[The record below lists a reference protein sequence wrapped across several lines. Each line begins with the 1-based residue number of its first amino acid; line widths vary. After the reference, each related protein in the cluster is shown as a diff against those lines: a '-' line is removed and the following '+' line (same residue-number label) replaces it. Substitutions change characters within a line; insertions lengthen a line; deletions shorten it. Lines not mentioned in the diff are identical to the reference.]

1 MTATATGLTPA
12 QVQSMIQGALADHRA
27 ALRRLQNL
35 YAWTSGLALADM
47 ETAAGLS
54 AADASTY
61 LSAVA
66 DGNAEAN
73 AHFTGQPNPIVN
85 GVPTGG
91 YPVAPSNYIYAATQA
106 QVIGPL

>member
-1 MTATATGLTPA
+1 MTATTTGLSPA
-12 QVQSMIQGALADHRA
+12 QVVSLIQTKLIAHRNALND
-27 ALRRLQNL
+27 LQDL
-35 YAWTSGLALADM
+35 YRWTSGLAVADM

-73 AHFTGQPNPIVN
+73 THYN
-85 GVPTGG
+85 GTPGG
-91 YPVAPSNYIYAATQA
+91 AYPAPSSDYIYANTQA
-106 QVIGPL
+106 QVVGPQ